1 MGCLAEI
8 KANFGIKQALK
19 WKARPVVASYE
30 ICHGS
35 FLPTCKPQ
43 QGILNEKKKITR
55 GTSVTPWVTGDF
67 QKTGFLL
74 MTSWSFFIV

>member
-1 MGCLAEI
+1 MGRLAEI

-35 FLPTCKPQ
+35 FPTCKPQ
-43 QGILNEKKKITR
+43 QGILSEKKNYKGNFSYTL
-55 GTSVTPWVTGDF
+55 GNW
-67 QKTGFLL
+67 
-74 MTSWSFFIV
+74 